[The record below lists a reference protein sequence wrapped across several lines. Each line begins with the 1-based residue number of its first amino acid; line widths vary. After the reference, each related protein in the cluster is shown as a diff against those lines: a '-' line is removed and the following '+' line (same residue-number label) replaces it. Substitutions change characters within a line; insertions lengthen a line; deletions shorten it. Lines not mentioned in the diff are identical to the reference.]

1 MAMGAKVKRLKE
13 APKDVLSDVTNA
25 ILEMPTYY
33 QVSGHDFYLYPP
45 SLGVTMLIGE
55 AMKLYKF
62 DKAIESGSII
72 GLYKLFKEQKQVVA
86 HILAL
91 CSFENRRD
99 ATKKHLVQ
107 ERIKELSSIDA
118 NDGAALIMHA
128 INYNSEYEDF
138 VKHFGIDEEYKQ
150 RKKVYELKERE
161 SSGMTFGGLSIW
173 GSLLDA
179 ACERYGWTMDYV
191 LWEISALNLNMLM
204 ADAITSV
211 FLTEDEEKELGLH
224 RHAINADDPRN
235 AAMIRALLQE

>member
-1 MAMGAKVKRLKE
+1 MGAKVKRLDE

-45 SLGVTMLIGE
+45 SLGVTMLMAE
-55 AMKLYKF
+55 AMKRYKF
-62 DKAIESGSII
+62 DEAIASGSII
-72 GLYKLFKEQKQVVA
+72 GLYKLFREQKEVIT

-91 CSFENRRD
+91 CSFENRKD
-99 ATKKHLVQ
+99 ATKQNLVQ
-107 ERIKELSSIDA
+107 ERIKELKGIDA
-118 NDGAALIMHA
+118 NDGVALVMHA
-128 INYNSEYEDF
+128 LNYNADYDEF

-150 RKKVYELKERE
+150 RKKVYKIKEE
-161 SSGMTFGGLSIW
+161 NSSGMTFGGLSIW

-179 ACERYGWTMDYV
+179 ACERYGWTKDYV
-191 LWEISALNLNMLM
+191 MWGISYLNLNMMM

-211 FLTEDEEKELGLH
+211 FLTEDEEKELGMH